1 LFPCFDWIAKHITF
15 EGTIEDLRNCD
26 NKIARIINSNG
37 TNYLVATGLFD
48 AHNNCIGTVVATY
61 SEKPEETNCL
71 QAYLQRTANK
81 LERLLTKQYSL
92 KELETMLENK

>member
-1 LFPCFDWIAKHITF
+1 MV
-15 EGTIEDLRNCD
+15 
-26 NKIARIINSNG
+26 NSNG

-61 SEKPEETNCL
+61 SEKPEDASCL

-81 LERLLTKQYSL
+81 LERLLTKQYTL
-92 KELETMLENK
+92 KELEVLLENK